1 MFDMSLELR
10 INEAIKE
17 AMRAKAEGRLR
28 GLRDVKAQLQIA
40 RTDGTGSTVDEAR
53 EIQILQ
59 KMVKQRRDSMN
70 LFLEQNREDLALREK
85 EELEAIEEFLPQQMD
100 AAELEALVSR
110 IIAESGANS
119 VKDMGRVIG
128 LASKELAGRADNK
141 VVAEV
146 VKKLLS

>member
-1 MFDMSLELR
+1 MSLELR

-17 AMRAKAEGRLR
+17 AMRAKNEGRLR
-28 GLRDVKAQLQIA
+28 GLRDVKAQLLLA
-40 RTDGTGSTVDEAR
+40 KTDGTGNAIDEAR

-70 LFLEQNREDLALREK
+70 LFLEQNREDLAQKEQ
-85 EELEAIEEFLPQQMD
+85 EELVAIEEFLPQQMD

>member
-1 MFDMSLELR
+1 MLDMSLELR

-28 GLRDVKAQLQIA
+28 GLRDVKAQLILA
-40 RTDGTGSTVDEAR
+40 KTDGSGNAIDEAR

-70 LFLEQNREDLALREK
+70 LFLEQNREDLAQKEQ
-85 EELEAIEEFLPQQMD
+85 EELVAIEEFLPQQMD

>member
-17 AMRAKAEGRLR
+17 AMRAKNEGRLR
-28 GLRDVKAQLQIA
+28 GLRDVKAQLLLA
-40 RTDGTGSTVDEAR
+40 KTDGTGNTIDEAR

-70 LFLEQNREDLALREK
+70 LFLEQNREDLAQKEQ
-85 EELEAIEEFLPQQMD
+85 EELVAIEEFLPQQMD